1 MTPRVGTVCPMADN
15 IVSVKRVIRAS
26 PEVIFDVLA
35 DPARHAEIDGSGM
48 VQNIRGESKRLEL
61 GSKFGMDMKMGPLPY
76 RISNT
81 VKEFE
86 ENRLIAWA
94 HFGGHRW
101 RYELEAVDVDGA
113 AATEVTESFD
123 WSTCN
128 PVTGKGIEL
137 AGYPKKHPAN
147 MEATLERL
155 AAVVEG

>member
-1 MTPRVGTVCPMADN
+1 MSDRV
-15 IVSVKRVIRAS
+15 VSVSRVIKAS
-26 PEVIFDVLA
+26 PEAIFDVLA

-48 VQNIRGESKRLEL
+48 VQNIRGESSRLQL
-61 GSKFGMDMKMGPLPY
+61 GSTFGMDMKMGPLPY

-94 HFGGHRW
+94 HLGGHRW
-101 RYELEAVDVDGA
+101 RYELAPTEVDGA
-113 AATEVTESFD
+113 PATEVTESFD

-128 PVTGKGIEL
+128 PVVGKGIEL

-147 MEATLERL
+147 MAATLERL
-155 AAVVEG
+155 AAVVER

>member
-1 MTPRVGTVCPMADN
+1 MADKVVC
-15 IVSVKRVIRAS
+15 VSRVIKAS

-48 VQNIRGESKRLEL
+48 VQNIRGESSRLAL

-76 RISNT
+76 RITNT

-101 RYELEAVDVDGA
+101 RYELEPTTVDGA
-113 AATEVTESFD
+113 PATEVTESFD

-128 PVTGKGIEL
+128 PVAGKGIEL

-147 MEATLERL
+147 MTATLERL
-155 AAVVEG
+155 AEVVEH